1 MFETFS
7 IMMKIDRYGGQYS
20 DLDTV
25 TMRNTQ
31 YLENVLSVA
40 GDFISNANLFFSPSH
55 PFLLELMKEADK
67 KFTGSGWNS
76 LGCMKYNESR
86 KYLNYSLSFRKWCIN
101 NISISNMKFKH
112 YFNY

>member
-67 KFTGSGWNS
+67 KFTGKGWNS

-86 KYLNYSLSFRKWCIN
+86 KDILTIHPASGNGVLTIYPFLT
-101 NISISNMKFKH
+101 
-112 YFNY
+112 